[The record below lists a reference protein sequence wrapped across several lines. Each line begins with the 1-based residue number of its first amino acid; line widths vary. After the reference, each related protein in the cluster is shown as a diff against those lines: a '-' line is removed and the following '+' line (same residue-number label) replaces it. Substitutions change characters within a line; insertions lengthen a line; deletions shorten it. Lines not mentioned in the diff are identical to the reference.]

1 MLPPEQTP
9 IDSRLEKEAI
19 GARNERG
26 GFFANVVVVPNLME
40 PLTSH
45 AEKPRLRRSIT
56 ASLFAASLLIGA
68 AWFLPHW
75 MPTAI
80 VYAPNFGMQPDVC
93 RRISSAQFRALGI
106 SQQMEIQVGPPEAR
120 LSVWM
125 MEPARQP
132 ARGTVLV
139 LHGIRDSKSS
149 MLGMGHLL
157 ADGGYRSVL
166 VDLRGHGLSSGDW
179 LTYGVIDSADLTQV
193 LDAIDVQNFLTEP
206 VGVFGCS
213 YGAATA
219 IQLAARDP
227 RVQSVVAVAPFST
240 LHVAVHSYARL
251 LGLGLFL
258 PRRLI
263 DQAVE
268 DAGQIGHFQPS
279 EASPLRAIQET
290 NARVLLIHGTAD
302 WKIPAS
308 SSQQLHAVAPHH
320 SRLMLVE
327 KAGHDSVMATI
338 QTKATAEILAWFDH
352 PSVE

>member
-1 MLPPEQTP
+1 MILVPKLMEPLKS
-9 IDSRLEKEAI
+9 SRLEKPRVRRWIA
-19 GARNERG
+19 
-26 GFFANVVVVPNLME
+26 GFLVAV
-40 PLTSH
+40 
-45 AEKPRLRRSIT
+45 
-56 ASLFAASLLIGA
+56 SLLIGG
-68 AWFLPHW
+68 AWLLPHW

-80 VYAPNFGMQPDVC
+80 VYAPNFGKQPDVSL
-93 RRISSAQFRALGI
+93 RMSSAQLRARGI
-106 SQQMEIQVGPPEAR
+106 SLQMDVQVGPPAAR
-120 LSVWM
+120 LSIWM

-179 LTYGVIDSADLTQV
+179 LTYGVVDCEDLTQV
-193 LDAIDVQNFLTEP
+193 LDAIDLQKFLTEP

-219 IQLAARDP
+219 IQLAAHDP

-251 LGLGLFL
+251 LGLGFFL

-279 EASPLRAIQET
+279 EASPLRAIQQT

-302 WKIPAS
+302 WKIPPS
-308 SSQQLHAVAPHH
+308 SSQQLHVAAPNH

>member
-1 MLPPEQTP
+1 ML
-9 IDSRLEKEAI
+9 
-19 GARNERG
+19 
-26 GFFANVVVVPNLME
+26 VPNLME
-40 PLTSH
+40 PLTIQ
-45 AEKPRLRRSIT
+45 AEKPKFRRWIT
-56 ASLFAASLLIGA
+56 AFLFAVSLLIGVA
-68 AWFLPHW
+68 FLLPHW

-80 VYAPNFGMQPDVC
+80 VYAPNFGTQPDAT
-93 RRISSAQFRALGI
+93 RRVSSAQLRALGI
-106 SQQMEIQVGPPEAR
+106 SQQMEVQVGPPAAR

-157 ADGGYRSVL
+157 AVGGYRSVL

-179 LTYGVIDSADLTQV
+179 LTYGVVDSEDLTQV

-251 LGLGLFL
+251 LGLGFL

-268 DAGQIGHFQPS
+268 EAGQIGHFQPS
-279 EASPLRAIQET
+279 EASPLRAIQQT
-290 NARVLLIHGTAD
+290 NARILLIHGTAD

-308 SSQQLHAVAPHH
+308 SSQQLHAAALHH
-320 SRLMLVE
+320 SRLILVE
-327 KAGHDSVMATI
+327 NAGHDSVMAAV
-338 QTKATAEILAWFDH
+338 QTKATAEILAWFN
-352 PSVE
+352 PLQ

>member
-1 MLPPEQTP
+1 V
-9 IDSRLEKEAI
+9 LE
-19 GARNERG
+19 NERV
-26 GFFANVVVVPNLME
+26 GFLANVMVVPNLIE
-40 PLTSH
+40 PVTSH
-45 AEKPRLRRSIT
+45 AKKPRFRQWIT
-56 ASLFAASLLIGA
+56 ALLFAVSLLIGGA
-68 AWFLPHW
+68 LLLPYW

-80 VYAPNFGMQPDVC
+80 VYAPNFGKQPDVS
-93 RRISSAQFRALGI
+93 RRVSSAQLRALGI
-106 SQQMEIQVGPPEAR
+106 SQQMEVQVGPPAAR

-179 LTYGVIDSADLTQV
+179 LTYGVVDSEDLTQV
-193 LDAIDVQNFLTEP
+193 LDAIDAQNFLTEP

-251 LGLGLFL
+251 LGLGFFL

-268 DAGQIGHFQPS
+268 EAGQIGHFQPS
-279 EASPLRAIQET
+279 EASPLRAIQQT
-290 NARVLLIHGTAD
+290 NAHILLIHGTAD

-308 SSQQLHAVAPHH
+308 SSQQLHAAALHH
-320 SRLMLVE
+320 SRLILVE
-327 KAGHDSVMATI
+327 KAGHDSVMATV
-338 QTKATAEILAWFDH
+338 QSKAAAEILAWFDR